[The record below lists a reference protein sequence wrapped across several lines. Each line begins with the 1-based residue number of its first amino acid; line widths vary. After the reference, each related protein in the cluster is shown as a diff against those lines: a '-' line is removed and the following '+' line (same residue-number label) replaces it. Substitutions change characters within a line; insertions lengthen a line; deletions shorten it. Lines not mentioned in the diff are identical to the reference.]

1 MQTPKGYTT
10 VETPDDDVYYWKH
23 KEKDIDIRIRKDG
36 GDYDLDLIIHGKVE
50 PVGFYG
56 HSSNAKTEAQAIME
70 ENPDAENMERHTA
83 F

>member
-1 MQTPKGYTT
+1 MNTPEGYIT
-10 VETPDDDVYYWKH
+10 VETPDDNLYYWKH
-23 KEKDIDIRIRKDG
+23 KEKDIDIRIRKDD

-70 ENPDAENMERHTA
+70 ENTDAENMERHTA

>member
-1 MQTPKGYTT
+1 MNTPEGYTT
-10 VETPDDDVYYWKH
+10 VHTPDDNLYYWKH

-36 GDYDLDLIIHGKVE
+36 RDYDLDLIIHGKVE